1 MTHSLNNESFA
12 ERRGS
17 SNSADMDIRVRL
29 VEQQLETM
37 ARNLARAETQLQ
49 AYAEAFSQS
58 TTFGPRIAK
67 TEKRLR
73 RLTWQM
79 AILLP
84 VTAPIGAVLRLI
96 YNGVRKIDKKRKI
109 KRVPSYVSDASVV
122 ENDFSIVTKKASNN
136 VIVRAYNGQ
145 QLDAYTEPSILLV
158 KPDHIGDLF
167 LAFPAIEL
175 LKSAWPNGKITLVC
189 APGNIEIARNTG
201 LFHDVR
207 GFPFFANL
215 SENVKKA
222 TQDVYS
228 GILQVVPEHY
238 DIAIDLRHDDDTRL
252 LLGFVNATVKA
263 GFDSHGARFTP
274 LDISLPQIQQDSAL
288 HRNPHNVHR
297 LNLLVSQVINT
308 LQPVS
313 KRPIENLLS
322 LSSFENPLKDQPYA
336 VLAPGAGTK
345 AKKWSPAS
353 YSALA
358 KALHE
363 QFGLK
368 ILLIGGPSEQEY
380 SEAIINRVGAEHVT
394 DFIGKLPLKDMP
406 KAIVD
411 ARIFIGNDT
420 GATHL
425 AAMMDIP
432 TVAIFSGVA
441 DFNIWRP
448 MGAKLDVVKATVGC
462 SPCHIARI
470 ENCVADHTCMKSIS
484 VDLVLDIIRHRLS
497 AAETD

>member
-1 MTHSLNNESFA
+1 MN
-12 ERRGS
+12 
-17 SNSADMDIRVRL
+17 VRL
-29 VEQQLETM
+29 RFVEQQLEVMT
-37 ARNLARAETQLQ
+37 RNLSRAEMQLE
-49 AYAEAFSQS
+49 AYADAFSQS

-67 TEKRLR
+67 AEKRLR
-73 RLTWQM
+73 RLTWQL

-84 VTAPIGAVLRLI
+84 VTAPIGALLRLI
-96 YNGVRKIDKKRKI
+96 YNSARKLDKKRKL
-109 KRVPSYVSDASVV
+109 KKASFGKDTSLVQ
-122 ENDFSIVTKKASNN
+122 NDFSIVPQKGNRD
-136 VIVRAYNGQ
+136 VVVRNYHGFHF
-145 QLDAYTEPSILLV
+145 DEYKEPNILLI

-175 LKSAWPNGKITLVC
+175 LKSAWPNGKLTLVC
-189 APGNIEIARNTG
+189 APGNVEIARNTG
-201 LFHDVR
+201 MFEDVR

-222 TQDVYS
+222 TQDLYS
-228 GILQVVPEHY
+228 GILNVVPEQY

-252 LLGFVNATVKA
+252 LLGFVNATIKA

-313 KRPIENLLS
+313 KRPLEGLLS
-322 LSSFENPLKDQPYA
+322 SSTFENPLKGQPYA

-345 AKKWSPAS
+345 AKKWSTGS
-353 YSALA
+353 YSELA
-358 KALHE
+358 KALHKE
-363 QFGLK
+363 FGFK
-368 ILLIGGPSEQEY
+368 IMLLGGPSEQEY
-380 SEAIINRVGAEHVT
+380 SDAIINEVGAEHVT

-406 KAIVD
+406 KAILD

-432 TVAIFSGVA
+432 TVAVFSGVA

-470 ENCVADHTCMKSIS
+470 ENCVADHICMKAIS
-484 VDLVLDIIRHRLS
+484 VDLVLDIVRQRLS
-497 AAETD
+497 